1 MIQIWNFFLIWY
13 ASKSS
18 MGKKSMGE
26 ASKGAFPREY
36 GEKLLRFA
44 DSFNKVFFHCL
55 VDYSKQTFG

>member
-1 MIQIWNFFLIWY
+1 
-13 ASKSS
+13 

-44 DSFNKVFFHCL
+44 DSFNKVFFIAWLTIQSRLL
-55 VDYSKQTFG
+55 VN

>member
-1 MIQIWNFFLIWY
+1 
-13 ASKSS
+13 